1 MFTTIE
7 KLFNVNF
14 NNFIIADF
22 IIDSDDA
29 TKYANNTN
37 NMKFSLVNPTL
48 KINIIKFE
56 EESNSRVSSFTLYE
70 KELDDTEWEMLQKIE
85 IDYCM
90 VLILNEDNLKNKD
103 LDDWLESCISLKELD
118 RVEDDGRICLYSG
131 FGPGVY
137 KLLCKK
143 ADDKIVGFKIEFIK
157 ETV

>member
-70 KELDDTEWEMLQKIE
+70 KELEDTEWEMLQKIE

-103 LDDWLESCISLKELD
+103 LDDWLESCISLKELY

>member
-70 KELDDTEWEMLQKIE
+70 KELEDTEWEMLQKIE

-103 LDDWLESCISLKELD
+103 LDDWLESCISLKELY

-137 KLLCKK
+137 KLLCKR
-143 ADDKIVGFKIEFIK
+143 AADKIVGFKIEFIK

>member
-56 EESNSRVSSFTLYE
+56 EEANSRVSSFTLYE

-103 LDDWLESCISLKELD
+103 LDDWLESCISLKELY

>member
-103 LDDWLESCISLKELD
+103 LDDWLESCISLKELY